1 MPKTVL
7 VTGGTGFIAG
17 WAIVS
22 LLIEGYEVRTTIRD
36 ARREGGLR
44 AAVTSRTS
52 GRDRLSFAVADL
64 TRDEGWDRA
73 VAGCQHV
80 LHIASPLG
88 RDAPRRGGAFVG
100 PRRGG
105 GLRVAEG
112 AGWACVE
119 RVVMTS
125 AAATAR
131 QRGS

>member
-52 GRDRLSFAVADL
+52 GKDRLSFAVADL

-88 RDAPRRGGAFVG
+88 RDAPRDRDALVEPARGGALRVLAAGVG
-100 PRRGG
+100 AGGERGG
-105 GLRVAEG
+105 VTYG
-112 AGWACVE
+112 AP
-119 RVVMTS
+119 
-125 AAATAR
+125 
-131 QRGS
+131 